1 MIRPVFDVSFTKFL
15 GSLLS
20 SDSLTIHRKHLL
32 LRLRPQASFAICS
45 SLTAARLPNETYTTD
60 PGSFESSHFMQTSE
74 LGLKRFKP

>member
-1 MIRPVFDVSFTKFL
+1 MIRPMLDVSFTKSL

-32 LRLRPQASFAICS
+32 LHLRPQASSAICS
-45 SLTAARLPNETYTTD
+45 SPTVARLPNETYTT
-60 PGSFESSHFMQTSE
+60 GSHFMQTSE